1 MDSSQTR
8 ASGSDYSPPSSSQM
22 MPMQPNLQP
31 HLQPN
36 LQPNLQS
43 NLQPN
48 QGIIDFEQENVGI
61 KNNIKF
67 EDAYTSFELNSFSNI
82 VMERLSEV
90 SRDEV
95 SLIKNINTSILKYCT
110 PTITLFISGLKS
122 QVLKLPFS
130 T

>member
-95 SLIKNINTSILKYCT
+95 S
-110 PTITLFISGLKS
+110 
-122 QVLKLPFS
+122 
-130 T
+130 

>member
-8 ASGSDYSPPSSSQM
+8 ASGSDYSPTSSLQM
-22 MPMQPNLQP
+22 MPMLPN
-31 HLQPN
+31 HT
-36 LQPNLQS
+36 S
-43 NLQPN
+43 YVTN
-48 QGIIDFEQENVGI
+48 QGIKDFEQENVGI

-95 SLIKNINTSILKYCT
+95 S
-110 PTITLFISGLKS
+110 
-122 QVLKLPFS
+122 
-130 T
+130 

>member
-22 MPMQPNLQP
+22 MPMQPNETSYMTKNETSYMTKNQT
-31 HLQPN
+31 
-36 LQPNLQS
+36 S
-43 NLQPN
+43 YMTN

-95 SLIKNINTSILKYCT
+95 S
-110 PTITLFISGLKS
+110 
-122 QVLKLPFS
+122 
-130 T
+130 

>member
-22 MPMQPNLQP
+22 MPMQQN
-31 HLQPN
+31 HT
-36 LQPNLQS
+36 S
-43 NLQPN
+43 YVTN
-48 QGIIDFEQENVGI
+48 QGIIDFEQENLGI

-67 EDAYTSFELNSFSNI
+67 EDAYTSFELNSSTAGVHQFSNI

-95 SLIKNINTSILKYCT
+95 S
-110 PTITLFISGLKS
+110 
-122 QVLKLPFS
+122 
-130 T
+130 

>member
-22 MPMQPNLQP
+22 MPMQPNQT
-31 HLQPN
+31 
-36 LQPNLQS
+36 S
-43 NLQPN
+43 YMTN

-95 SLIKNINTSILKYCT
+95 S
-110 PTITLFISGLKS
+110 
-122 QVLKLPFS
+122 
-130 T
+130 